1 MQSGFARAKWLY
13 SSNVMYSVKS
23 GCIRANLLYAGKVV
37 VVGQNWL

>member
-1 MQSGFARAKWLY
+1 MQSGFARAKLLY
-13 SSNVMYSVKS
+13 SSKVMYSVKS